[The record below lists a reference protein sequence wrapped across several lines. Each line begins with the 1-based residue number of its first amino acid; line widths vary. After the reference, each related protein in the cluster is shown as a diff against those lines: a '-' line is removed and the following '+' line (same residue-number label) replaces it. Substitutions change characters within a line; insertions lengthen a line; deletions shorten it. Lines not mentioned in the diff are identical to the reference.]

1 MDITVVIT
9 ALDEPYVN
17 KTIDGII
24 ESDNGSLKEIIVIDD
39 VSKEPISHPEARVI
53 RNEEQKGLVWGRNH
67 GAELADS
74 EIIISIDPHCKI
86 TSKNRWLSVISKRMS
101 EDYKCVA
108 VPRTYCLDPEKW
120 QEMKDRPIGFK
131 TKWDWKL
138 DFKWV
143 NTPGPYMPA
152 FAGHCFAFTKSWW
165 EECGG
170 FDTGMKIW
178 GGENIE
184 FALRTWLFGG
194 SVETVD
200 CFVSHWFKEKF
211 QYNMPNKVLFRNKAR
226 IAECW
231 FEDYKSRFY
240 SELGCQRGAINFGDI
255 RDILRVKARK
265 QKKSFDWFL
274 NKFRQELNLY

>member
-39 VSKEPISHPEARVI
+39 VSKEPISHPGARVI
-53 RNEEQKGLVWGRNH
+53 RNGEQKGLVWGRNH

-86 TSKNRWLSVISKRMS
+86 TSKKRWLSTISKRLS
-101 EDYKCVA
+101 EDYNCVA
-108 VPRTYCLDPEKW
+108 IPRTYCLEPISWE
-120 QEMKDRPIGFK
+120 EMKKTPGFK

-138 DFKWV
+138 DFNWA

-184 FALRTWLFGG
+184 FSLRTWLFGG
-194 SVETVD
+194 TVELVD
-200 CFVSHWFKEKF
+200 CFVAHWFKGKF
-211 QYNMPNKVLFRNKAR
+211 QYHMPNNILLENKSR
-226 IAECW
+226 IAESW
-231 FEDYKSRFY
+231 FDGYTQRFY
-240 SELGCQRGAINFGDI
+240 GAVGMPRGSINFGDI
-255 RDILRVKARK
+255 RDVLRIKCRK
-265 QKKSFDWFL
+265 QKNSFDWFL
-274 NKFRQELNLY
+274 NKFRKELELY